1 VNRALTSLVGA
12 VLEAWQELRVHRT
25 RVLLSLIGVA
35 VAVCSLTTVVALGGI
50 VQQSS
55 EELSE
60 RQSGRPATLFVSAYS
75 QQGTPVDSETMDA
88 TWAETLARYDIT
100 YGSRLVQTTQA
111 VPFSTGVTDVQTQ
124 AVDQPYGEMHRVRLT
139 EGEWFTPGDEEM
151 FAPQLVVS
159 QIFWD
164 RLGKPDL
171 STHPTVE
178 LGAQGGRP
186 GTTAV
191 IVGVYP
197 VATYETEPAMFMLA
211 DQLQRIQKA
220 STTTTAAPT
229 DPYGGS
235 GSTQYEMW
243 VPPAISDQ
251 LMELLKRDFSA
262 ALATPSGGTNGVQ
275 VDVYRQDYAQYGDDP
290 FLVTKLVVGG
300 IAVLVLLL
308 GALGLV
314 NIALV
319 TVKQRVR
326 EIGIRRSF
334 GATAGRVFF
343 AVMMESVVATIAAGA
358 VGVMAAILIV
368 QNPVTMDF
376 VGQGLISDF
385 PAFPAE
391 AALLGLLAATVV
403 GALAGLLPALV
414 AVRVKVIDAI
424 RY

>member
-50 VQQSS
+50 VQQSN

-60 RQSGRPATLFVSAYS
+60 RQSGRPATLFVSTYS
-75 QQGTPVDSETMDA
+75 EQGTPVDSETMDA

-111 VPFSTGVTDVQTQ
+111 VSFSTGVTDVQTQ

-164 RLGKPDL
+164 RLGQPDL

-220 STTTTAAPT
+220 STTTAPV

-368 QNPVTMDF
+368 QNPMTMDF